1 MTEDEAVLRCQDG
14 DRDAFRYLVEQ
25 YKDVLHGTAY
35 LMTGN
40 RALAEE
46 QVQEA
51 FLSAWQGIRGFQL
64 GRPFKPW
71 LVRILINAVL
81 GQRRRRALTTVPL
94 EESDRP
100 EDSPSVDEAV
110 EALADRQSVRRALTG
125 LPPDQRQVVVLRY
138 FADLTVRQVAQAMG
152 IREGTVKSR
161 LHRSLQQMR
170 RQLEEFGE
178 RQVDHDGQ

>member
-138 FADLTVRQVAQAMG
+138 FAGPDGPPSSPSHGDQGRDRQVAATPVAAADAAPVG
-152 IREGTVKSR
+152 RIRRKAG
-161 LHRSLQQMR
+161 
-170 RQLEEFGE
+170 
-178 RQVDHDGQ
+178 